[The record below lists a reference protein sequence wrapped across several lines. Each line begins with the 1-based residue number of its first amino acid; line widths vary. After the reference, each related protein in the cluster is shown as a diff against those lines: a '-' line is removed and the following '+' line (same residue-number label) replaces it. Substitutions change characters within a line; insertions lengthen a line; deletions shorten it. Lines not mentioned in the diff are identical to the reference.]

1 MTMKINSLA
10 KRLKTV
16 TLLVMVLEISIAN
29 IKITENHI
37 NMNPKRRDFSV
48 IRMQLK
54 DQEEA
59 EIRTS

>member
-37 NMNPKRRDFSV
+37 NMNPKQRDFSV
-48 IRMQLK
+48 I
-54 DQEEA
+54 
-59 EIRTS
+59 